1 MEDAGASRVRILV
14 VDDEFSVRDS
24 LRAWFENEGYDVDV
38 AAGGKEALVKLAQKE
53 WDVFF
58 LDLKM
63 PDMSGLELQQKI
75 KEIQP
80 SGTIII
86 ITAYASVDSAVEA
99 MKSGAYDYITKP
111 FRNDELLLR
120 VQMAITRM
128 KEMADKEL
136 PDDAVLLCQ
145 KSKSAEDGSLVIA
158 RSSQGEHYAV
168 RMLKKSDNEDVLFPI
183 KETDDLKK
191 VNIIGKV
198 VAVLNKII

>member
-1 MEDAGASRVRILV
+1 MVTALDKAKTSWEASR
-14 VDDEFSVRDS
+14 
-24 LRAWFENEGYDVDV
+24 N
-38 AAGGKEALVKLAQKE
+38 
-53 WDVFF
+53 
-58 LDLKM
+58 
-63 PDMSGLELQQKI
+63 
-75 KEIQP
+75 
-80 SGTIII
+80 
-86 ITAYASVDSAVEA
+86 
-99 MKSGAYDYITKP
+99 GAFDYITKP